1 MSLLC
6 LLVLRHWVV
15 CLLVLSTVTPPSL
28 PRRARCVCV
37 CVCVFLVSFYF
48 PFPLCCTFL
57 IRYSRQLLMDKLQWR
72 LSFVKEREKWLM
84 TTKSLGDSNWCI
96 LYYYYVAEEHVASLL
111 SLVFL
116 RLGFLLLLV
125 VCHRLRL
132 PSTLMQMVLFMFLPR
147 IRAQAKNSK
156 VKPNSLTS

>member
-1 MSLLC
+1 M
-6 LLVLRHWVV
+6 

-37 CVCVFLVSFYF
+37 CVCVPGFILF
-48 PFPLCCTFL
+48 PIST
-57 IRYSRQLLMDKLQWR
+57 LLHIFDQVF
-72 LSFVKEREKWLM
+72 STAADGQTSVEIVVCQGEREMANDNKV
-84 TTKSLGDSNWCI
+84 LGRFQLVHPI
-96 LYYYYVAEEHVASLL
+96 YTYYYVAPEHVASLL
-111 SLVFL
+111 SLIFL